1 MYPQVRTTTATPST
15 RDRGLAAEELAA
27 EFLRRHKYRILAR
40 NLFTPY
46 GEIDILAK
54 SGNEYVC
61 VEVRSRHKVSQ
72 DALAPEDVLTR
83 TKYTHLV
90 RSLLSLA
97 FLQNKLVRIDL
108 ITVEA
113 GKVRKHYQDIE
124 V

>member
-1 MYPQVRTTTATPST
+1 MYPQLQTTATPST
-15 RDRGLAAEELAA
+15 RERGLVAEDIAA
-27 EFLRRHKYRILAR
+27 EFLRRQKYRILAR

-61 VEVRSRHKVSQ
+61 VEVRSRHKVST
-72 DALAPEDVLTR
+72 DALAPEDVITR

-113 GKVRKHYQDIE
+113 GRVRKHYQDIE

>member
-1 MYPQVRTTTATPST
+1 MYPQLQTTATPST
-15 RDRGLAAEELAA
+15 RERGLAAEDTAA
-27 EFLRRHKYRILAR
+27 EFLRRQKYRILAR

-54 SGNEYVC
+54 QGSEYVC
-61 VEVRSRHKVSQ
+61 VEVRSRHKVSH

-83 TKYTHLV
+83 SKYTHLV

>member
-1 MYPQVRTTTATPST
+1 MR
-15 RDRGLAAEELAA
+15 AEDLAA
-27 EFLRRHKYRILAR
+27 EFLQRKKYTVIGR
-40 NLFTPY
+40 NIFTPY

-54 SGNEYVC
+54 SGKEYVC
-61 VEVRSRHKVSQ
+61 VEVRSRHKVSDDQ
-72 DALAPEDVLTR
+72 LAPEDVLTR

-97 FLQNKLVRIDL
+97 YLQNKLVRIDL

-113 GKVRKHYQDIE
+113 GRVRKHYQDIE

>member
-1 MYPQVRTTTATPST
+1 MYAQFRTSPASPREKGRLAEDTAA
-15 RDRGLAAEELAA
+15 RYLLQKG
-27 EFLRRHKYRILAR
+27 YRILSR

-54 SGNEYVC
+54 LGAEYIC
-61 VEVRSRHKVSQ
+61 VEVRSRRMRSR
-72 DALAPEDVLTR
+72 DERAPEDVLTR

-97 FLQNKLVRIDL
+97 FLHNKPVRIDL
-108 ITVEA
+108 LTVEA
-113 GKVRKHYQDIE
+113 NAVRHHYQNIE

>member
-1 MYPQVRTTTATPST
+1 MYPQMRTSTAST
-15 RDRGLAAEELAA
+15 RERGQVAEDLAAA
-27 EFLRRHKYRILAR
+27 FLQRKKYRILGR
-40 NLFTPY
+40 NIFTPY

-54 SGNEYVC
+54 SGSEYVC
-61 VEVRSRHKVSQ
+61 VEVRSRHKLSN
-72 DALAPEDVLTR
+72 DELAPEDVLTR

-113 GKVRKHYQDIE
+113 GRIRKHYQDIE